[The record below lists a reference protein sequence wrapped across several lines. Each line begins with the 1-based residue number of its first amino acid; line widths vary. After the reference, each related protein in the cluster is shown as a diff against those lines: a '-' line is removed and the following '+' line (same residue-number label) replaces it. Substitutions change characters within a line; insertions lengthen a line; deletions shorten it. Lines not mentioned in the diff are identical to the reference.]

1 MSARPVLRV
10 APVIGAALMVFSGC
24 ASTFGG
30 RSVDSRV
37 SPSPAAPW
45 QPPPEAKMPPPEPR
59 PPATISPEYLKPGT
73 LVSLDQVIDIA
84 LRSNPA
90 TRTAWA
96 QARAAAANLGSK
108 RSEYFPEID
117 LNASAT
123 RQKSTTFG
131 GQSVFFQTTYG
142 PSLALSWLL
151 FNFGGVQADVAE
163 ARNALFEADWT
174 HDAIIQNLIL
184 QVEVAFYAYQNAKAQ
199 AASAEASLAQA
210 RESLSAAEERHR
222 AGVATIADVLQART
236 AFSQAELA
244 LETAQG
250 QIQTLRGALA
260 TAAGVSPSVPV
271 DVEPLPEHVDVDRT
285 GDAVDRLIER
295 AESQRPDL
303 AAARFE
309 IERARSHVRSVRAQ
323 GLPSFSATANA
334 GRLYFYHGPGFPYAD
349 TYSGSILFRFPLF
362 TGGRNS
368 YDELQA
374 REQARAAESQAA
386 TVHDQVVLQVWTS
399 YFNLRTASQRV
410 KTARDLLASAAQSQ
424 EVASGRYRAGVGSIL
439 DLLTAQSAYAS
450 ARAQEAQARADW
462 LVAMAQLAHDTGA
475 LGPPASGAPAPEAA
489 SASESSEGLK

>member
-1 MSARPVLRV
+1 VRRLPRGV
-10 APVIGAALMVFSGC
+10 AALAVALAATGC

-30 RSVDSRV
+30 RTVDSRV

-45 QPPPEAKMPPPEPR
+45 QPPPEGRMPAPPPR
-59 PPATISPEYLKPGT
+59 PPADIPPEYLTPGA
-73 LVSLDQVIDIA
+73 LVSLDQVIDVA
-84 LRSNPA
+84 LRANPA

-96 QARAAAANLGSK
+96 QARAAAAVLGSR

-117 LNASAT
+117 LNASYS
-123 RQKSTTFG
+123 RQKATTFG

-142 PSLALSWLL
+142 PSLSLSWLL

-163 ARNALFEADWT
+163 ARAALFSADWT
-174 HDAIIQNLIL
+174 HNAVIQNLVL
-184 QVEVAFYAYQNAKAQ
+184 QVEVAYYAYQNAKAQ
-199 AASAEASLAQA
+199 AAAAETALAQA
-210 RESLSAAEERHR
+210 RESLAAAEERHR

-236 AFSQAELA
+236 ALSQAELV

-260 TAAGVSPSVPV
+260 TAAGVSPGIAV
-271 DVEPLPEHVDVDRT
+271 DVQPLPDDVNVNEA
-285 GDAVDRLIER
+285 GEAVDRLIER
-295 AESQRPDL
+295 AQAQRPDL

-309 IERARSHVRSVRAQ
+309 AERARSHVTSVRAQ
-323 GLPSFSATANA
+323 GLPALSASGSA
-334 GRLYFYHGPGFPYAD
+334 GRLYFYNGPGFPFAN
-349 TYSGSILFRFPLF
+349 TYSGAILFRFPVF
-362 TGGRNS
+362 TGGRNV

-374 REQARAAESQAA
+374 REQAKAAESQAQ

-399 YFNLRTASQRV
+399 YFNLKTAAQRV
-410 KTARDLLASAAQSQ
+410 KTARDLLASATQSQ
-424 EVASGRYRAGVGSIL
+424 EVALGRYRAGLGSIL

-475 LGPPASGAPAPEAA
+475 LGPPVGVAVSSRSEA
-489 SASESSEGLK
+489 GP